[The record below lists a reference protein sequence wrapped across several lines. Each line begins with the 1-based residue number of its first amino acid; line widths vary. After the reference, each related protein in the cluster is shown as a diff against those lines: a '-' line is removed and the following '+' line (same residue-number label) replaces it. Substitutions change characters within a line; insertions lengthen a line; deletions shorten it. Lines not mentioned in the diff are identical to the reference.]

1 MVNVLFS
8 FLFSHFLGRD
18 LTGAQNLSKKHQA
31 LMVRIKETCMSNIQ
45 ILFFFEKLLS
55 LLQREKSS
63 KASRQKQQMIVS
75 KKILAVSFP
84 CGTVFDSTCINS
96 LLQTEIAGHEP
107 RIRAVCDNGV
117 QMIDNGR
124 YQENEF

>member
-1 MVNVLFS
+1 M
-8 FLFSHFLGRD
+8 
-18 LTGAQNLSKKHQA
+18 TGAQNLSKKHQA

-45 ILFFFEKLLS
+45 ILFFEKLLIY
-55 LLQREKSS
+55 
-63 KASRQKQQMIVS
+63 RQMFVS
-75 KKILAVSFP
+75 KKILAVSLHFP
-84 CGTVFDSTCINS
+84 CGAVFNSTCINS

-124 YQENEF
+124 Y